1 MEGMLGLR
9 WGNWVLDA
17 SGTLQRTEDVSE
29 GYTGGHPLVGVPE
42 RLGYVGL
49 SWSRGRMGVRWDVS
63 YVGANSTDRLDT
75 GDLRLPARVIHDL
88 GVWWNVA
95 AGIRIGLDVDNVLD
109 RETRDVARFPLPGRL
124 IFLSLGWRMGP

>member
-1 MEGMLGLR
+1 
-9 WGNWVLDA
+9 
-17 SGTLQRTEDVSE
+17 
-29 GYTGGHPLVGVPE
+29 
-42 RLGYVGL
+42 
-49 SWSRGRMGVRWDVS
+49 
-63 YVGANSTDRLDT
+63 
-75 GDLRLPARVIHDL
+75 VIHDL